1 MEEESDEEE
10 KGELKARYKKA
21 KRAYLDACDRDR
33 GIE

>member
-21 KRAYLDACDRDR
+21 KRAYLDACDRGR